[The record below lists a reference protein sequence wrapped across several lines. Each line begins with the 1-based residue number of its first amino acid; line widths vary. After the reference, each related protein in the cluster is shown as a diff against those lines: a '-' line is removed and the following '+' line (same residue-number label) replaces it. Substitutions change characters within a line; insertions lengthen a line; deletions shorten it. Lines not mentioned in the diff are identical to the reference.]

1 MFDNSR
7 EYYNLEEVKEGL
19 SEIFS
24 EPVTPSMLY
33 DYIHISKL
41 IPYVMYSGVVYASN
55 YRTVFYDDKPTE
67 VSLINLPVSC
77 TAIFKASSDN
87 IELLS
92 HNIAPRLG
100 ISSPLY
106 NLETLLT
113 YKDESIK
120 ALEELK
126 PVGYRLYCLDDEINE
141 SSKYDLK
148 CELKFKSRDLIQFA
162 NQIREKLEFHNIM
175 VELNEKKEIIKKL
188 ESENKSLR
196 LDLNKYSSDRTTKQ
210 LHSIEK
216 KNLINSLFKGLGIA
230 VADYIWKMDDEERV
244 MKKRMVQE
252 VQSILYNIQSPML
265 PEEFEVS
272 KNSTIDEWLKDIA
285 PSYAN
290 PNGRPKNKDQE
301 EQPILYMKK

>member
-24 EPVTPSMLY
+24 EPVTHSMLY
-33 DYIHISKL
+33 DYICINKL
-41 IPYVMYSGVVYASN
+41 IPYVLYSGVVYAAE
-55 YRTVFYDDKPTE
+55 YRTVFSNNRPTA
-67 VSLINLPVSC
+67 VGLLNMQVSC
-77 TAIFKASSDN
+77 TAVFKASIDN
-87 IELLS
+87 IELLPHS
-92 HNIAPRLG
+92 VAPRIG
-100 ISSPLY
+100 YSSPLY
-106 NLETLLT
+106 TLEDLLT
-113 YKDESIK
+113 YKDDSMQVLIDSE
-120 ALEELK
+120 
-126 PVGYRLYCLDDEINE
+126 PVGYRLFSLDSEINE
-141 SSKYDLK
+141 NSKYELK
-148 CELKFKSRDLIQFA
+148 CELKFRSHDLIQFA

-196 LDLNKYSSDRTTKQ
+196 LDLNKHSSYQTTKQ

-216 KNLINSLFKGLGIA
+216 KNLIHSLFKGVGIA
-230 VADYIWKMDDEERV
+230 IANYIWKMDDKEKV

-252 VQSILYNIQSPML
+252 VQSILYSIQSPML

-272 KNSTIDEWLKDIA
+272 KTSTIDEWLKDIA

-290 PNGRPKNKDQE
+290 PNGRPRNKDQE